1 MSTQS
6 DRRRNAID
14 VMRTLSGGSYDPE
27 RAANAMVRRNG
38 ALGSFGLDHILGT
51 IWARP
56 QLSRRDRS
64 LIVIAFLATIGAQ
77 DELDVHIRGGIAH
90 GLSREE
96 IEEII
101 CQVAGYAGFPMAMH
115 ASRIVQSVWCDL
127 DDVERRH
134 AYREAV
140 LVVRHVVLRREE
152 RLTVLDQA
160 CLGSRAAHVESDRF
174 VNPERSRDLGCR
186 HDARGRT

>member
-64 LIVIAFLATIGAQ
+64 LIVIAFLASIGAQ

-90 GLSREE
+90 GLSRAE

-127 DDVERRH
+127 DGVERQGQTLPQVSDH
-134 AYREAV
+134 YG
-140 LVVRHVVLRREE
+140 VVTEFSL
-152 RLTVLDQA
+152 LD
-160 CLGSRAAHVESDRF
+160 
-174 VNPERSRDLGCR
+174 
-186 HDARGRT
+186 